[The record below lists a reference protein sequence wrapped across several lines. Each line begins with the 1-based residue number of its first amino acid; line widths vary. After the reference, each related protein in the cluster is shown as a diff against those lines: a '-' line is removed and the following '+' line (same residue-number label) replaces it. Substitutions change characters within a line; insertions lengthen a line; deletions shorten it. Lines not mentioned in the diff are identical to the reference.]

1 MGRQQILDR
10 ERRWARFAGITAI
23 ASAPLFI
30 LSFMLEQAGPVPISG
45 LDTERFTAVD
55 ANATELF
62 GWTLMRS
69 LAFFLIM
76 FPLLYLFRAAQARSE
91 RVSPAMIGFVF
102 IGPTLLAIQGMLG
115 WAAETSVASDY
126 VAQAGRGGDIYTLLD
141 DLADNSTLFEVAGSL
156 YFPAVLGIL
165 VAMIYVP
172 LQSMR
177 VGLLTRFFATF
188 GMALGAASL
197 LFIPALAF
205 LALTLWF
212 GWLGF
217 VILDRVP
224 RGRPP
229 AWDAGVAIP
238 WPRPG
243 DESRPSCDP
252 DTPGREAEEVAGV
265 GSDASEVFES
275 PAPAKDHSAR
285 RERARK
291 KKRKRR
297 A

>member
-10 ERRWARFAGITAI
+10 ERRWARLAGIAGI
-23 ASAPLFI
+23 VSGPLFI

-45 LDTERFTAVD
+45 LDTERFTAVE
-55 ANATELF
+55 ANTGELF
-62 GWTLMRS
+62 VWTLMRS
-69 LAFFLIM
+69 LAFFLIL

-91 RVSPAMIGFVF
+91 RVSPAMIGFAF
-102 IGPTLLAIQGMLG
+102 IGPVLLGIQGLLG
-115 WAAETSVASDY
+115 WAAETSVASDF
-126 VAQAGRGGDIYTLLD
+126 VAQAGTGGDVYTMLD
-141 DLADNSTLFEVAGSL
+141 DLAENSTLFEVAGSL

-165 VAMIYVP
+165 VAMVYVP
-172 LQSMR
+172 LQAMR

-188 GMALGAASL
+188 GMALGAAAL

-217 VILDRVP
+217 IILDRVP
-224 RGRPP
+224 KARPP

-243 DESRPSCDP
+243 DEPAKAPETTNGDVV
-252 DTPGREAEEVAGV
+252 DA
-265 GSDASEVFES
+265 DASEVFE
-275 PAPAKDHSAR
+275 AQQAKDHSAR

-297 A
+297 G

>member
-1 MGRQQILDR
+1 MGREQILDR
-10 ERRWARFAGITAI
+10 ERRWARVAGIAGI
-23 ASAPLFI
+23 LAAPLFI
-30 LSFMLEQAGPVPISG
+30 LSFMIEQGGPVPISG
-45 LDTERFTAVD
+45 LDTERFAAID
-55 ANATELF
+55 ANSAAIF
-62 GWTLMRS
+62 GLNLLRS
-69 LAFFLIM
+69 IAFFLIV
-76 FPLLYLFRAAQARSE
+76 FPLLYLFRATQARSE
-91 RVSPAMIGFVF
+91 RVSPAMVGFVF
-102 IGPTLLAIQGMLG
+102 IGPTLLAVQGMLG
-115 WAAETSVASDY
+115 WAAQTSVASDF
-126 VAQAGRGGDIYTLLD
+126 VAQAGNGGDVYTMLD
-141 DLADNSTLFEVAGSL
+141 DLADDSTLFEVAGSL
-156 YFPAVLGIL
+156 YFPAVLGVL

-172 LQSMR
+172 LQAMR

-188 GMALGAASL
+188 GMALGAAAL

-243 DESRPSCDP
+243 DDVKPA
-252 DTPGREAEEVAGV
+252 AEDANDGDVVDA
-265 GSDASEVFES
+265 DASEAFES
-275 PAPAKDHSAR
+275 TQAKDHSAR

-297 A
+297 G